1 MSSEVKN
8 GFLVVADISGYTRFL
23 AETELE
29 HANGIVKDLFDS
41 MIPEFKKSVTI
52 SKFMGDAIFAH
63 VENIAYE
70 KSQFMVD
77 FAKRVYGAFSDKKE
91 IIKINTDCTCNACK
105 HMDELDLK
113 IFVHHGEYMN
123 QNINGNEELAGSDIN
138 TIFRL
143 MKNNVVENTGIEAY
157 LLITE
162 SALKAMDLDYDSS
175 SEMFGAEE
183 YKHVGKVNY
192 LIDDL
197 FKHWQKS
204 KKNVKYFIEK
214 DDPLLIEELSKEF
227 CVSADIAFLMY
238 TKPEWRKI
246 NLHADKIEMFNT
258 SGSTQGAGTTLHCHH
273 GNEVSKM
280 EITDWNPGEY
290 ISLKFALQFG
300 LSLRGTYEFVDTD
313 NGCIMKIRFGKVESG
328 NLFSKIMVGYV
339 TKKIKKEFPPAFQGL
354 LQGMQEFS
362 KTISEK
368 NPALNHKLN

>member
-1 MSSEVKN
+1 MNSEVKN

-70 KSQFMVD
+70 NSQFMVD
-77 FAKRVYGAFSDKKE
+77 FSKRVYNSFSGKKDL
-91 IIKINTDCTCNACK
+91 IRINTDCTCNACK

-113 IFVHHGEYMN
+113 IFVHHGEYMS
-123 QNINGNEELAGSDIN
+123 QNINDNEELAGSDVN

-143 MKNNVVENTGIEAY
+143 MKNTVVEDTGIEAY
-157 LLITE
+157 LLLTE
-162 SALKAMDLDYDSS
+162 SALKAMNLDYDSS
-175 SEMFGAEE
+175 SKMFGSEE
-183 YKHVGKVNY
+183 YEHVGKVNY

-197 FKHWQKS
+197 FEHWQQS
-204 KKNVKYFIEK
+204 KNTKKHFIEK
-214 DDPLLIEELSKEF
+214 NDPLLIDELSEEF

-246 NLHADKIEMFNT
+246 NLHADKIDMFNK
-258 SGSTQGAGTTLHCHH
+258 SSTQGVGTKLHCHH
-273 GNEVSKM
+273 GDEVTKM

-290 ISLKFALQFG
+290 ISLRFSLPFG
-300 LSLRGTYEFVDTD
+300 LSLRGTYEFIDTE
-313 NGCIMKIRFGKVESG
+313 NGCIMKLRFGKVESS
-328 NLFSKIMVGYV
+328 NILSKIMAGYV
-339 TKKIKKEFPPAFQGL
+339 TKNLKKEFPPAFQGL
-354 LQGMQEFS
+354 LQGMQEFA
-362 KTISEK
+362 KTIYDE
-368 NPALNHKLN
+368 NPELQMN

>member
-8 GFLVVADISGYTRFL
+8 GFLIVADISGYTRFL

-63 VENIAYE
+63 VENIAY
-70 KSQFMVD
+70 KNSQFMVD
-77 FAKRVYGAFSDKKE
+77 FSKRVYNSFSGKKDM
-91 IIKINTDCTCNACK
+91 IRINTDCMCNACK

-113 IFVHHGEYMN
+113 IFVHYGEYMN
-123 QNINGNEELAGSDIN
+123 QNINGNEELAGSDVI

-143 MKNNVVENTGIEAY
+143 MKNNVVEDTGIEAY

-162 SALKAMDLDYDSS
+162 PALKAMNLDYDSS
-175 SEMFGAEE
+175 SKMFGYEE
-183 YKHVGKVNY
+183 YEHVGKVNY

-197 FKHWQKS
+197 FEHWQQN
-204 KKNVKYFIEK
+204 KNTVKHFIEK
-214 DDPLLIEELSKEF
+214 DDSLLFEELSEEF

-246 NLHADKIEMFNT
+246 NLHADKIDMFNNN
-258 SGSTQGAGTTLHCHH
+258 GSTQGAGTTLHCHH
-273 GNEVSKM
+273 GDEVSKM
-280 EITDWNPGEY
+280 EIMDWHPGEY
-290 ISLKFALQFG
+290 ISLKFALPYG
-300 LSLRGTYEFVDTD
+300 LSLRGTYEFVDTE
-313 NGCIMKIRFGKVESG
+313 NGCTMKLRFGKVESG
-328 NLFSKIMVGYV
+328 NILSKIMAGFI

-354 LQGMQEFS
+354 LQGMQEFA
-362 KTISEK
+362 KTISDE
-368 NPALNHKLN
+368 NPELSQKK